1 MSASAKREKNGTWR
15 IQYRYTDWTG
25 QNKKSQKRGFKTK
38 REAEEWLAAF
48 KLQQAG
54 DVTMRFS
61 DFWKIYREDMEKR
74 LRKTTLRQKE
84 YVVIDKL
91 LPYFG
96 NTPLCEIT
104 APMIRKWQGEMMEK
118 GYKET
123 YLKTINNQLCA
134 ILNYA
139 VRYYDLKSNPC
150 HKAGSM
156 GKARADK
163 MPFWTTDEFAR
174 FEAAIIDKRPSWM
187 AFNIL
192 FWTGMRLGELLA
204 LTVGDFDFDAGTVS
218 VSKSFVRIDGED
230 LITPPKTKDSIRTIT
245 MPEQLSADVQDYIST
260 LYRAKPGTRLFS
272 SITKSYLETEMKR
285 GVRESG
291 VKPIHIHC
299 IRHSHASMLVQMGF
313 SPLEIANRLGHGRVT
328 TTIETYCHP
337 AEDAQIRIAERLS
350 GIGKGES
357 IEKRQP

>member
-1 MSASAKREKNGTWR
+1 MSTSAKKEKNGTWR
-15 IQYRYTDWTG
+15 IQYRYKDWTG
-25 QNKKSQKRGFKTK
+25 TNKKSQKRGFKTK
-38 REAEEWLAAF
+38 REAEEWLASY

-54 DVTMRFS
+54 DVTMLFS
-61 DFWKIYREDMEKR
+61 DFWEIYREDMSKR
-74 LRKTTLRQKE
+74 VRKTTMRQKE
-84 YVVIDKL
+84 YVVKDKL

-96 NTPLCEIT
+96 STRLSEIT
-104 APMIRKWQGEMMEK
+104 TPMIRKWQVAMMGK

-139 VRYYDLKSNPC
+139 VRYYDLKANPC

-156 GKARADK
+156 GKSRADK
-163 MPFWTTDEFAR
+163 MPYWTVEEFKQ
-174 FEAAIIDKRPSWM
+174 FEEAIIDKHVAWM

-204 LTVGDFDFDAGTVS
+204 LTVGDFDFEAGTVS
-218 VSKSFVRIDGED
+218 VTKSLARMDGED
-230 LITPPKTKDSIRTIT
+230 LITPPKTPDSIRTIT
-245 MPEQLSADVQDYIST
+245 MPEQLTADVQEFIAT
-260 LYRAKPGTRLFS
+260 LYHAKPDTRLFS
-272 SITKSYLETEMKR
+272 AITKSYLETEMKR
-285 GVRESG
+285 GIRESG
-291 VKPIHIHC
+291 VKHIHIHC

-337 AEDAQIRIAERLS
+337 SEDAQARIAQCLS
-350 GIGKGES
+350 KTEKGETV
-357 IEKRQP
+357 EKQ

>member
-1 MSASAKREKNGTWR
+1 M
-15 IQYRYTDWTG
+15 D
-25 QNKKSQKRGFKTK
+25 
-38 REAEEWLAAF
+38 
-48 KLQQAG
+48 
-54 DVTMRFS
+54 
-61 DFWKIYREDMEKR
+61 
-74 LRKTTLRQKE
+74 
-84 YVVIDKL
+84 
-91 LPYFG
+91 
-96 NTPLCEIT
+96 
-104 APMIRKWQGEMMEK
+104 K
-118 GYKET
+118 GYSAT

-156 GKARADK
+156 GKAKADK
-163 MPFWTTDEFAR
+163 MPFWTVDEFTR
-174 FEAAIIDKRPSWM
+174 FEAAIIDKRPAWM

-218 VSKSFVRIDGED
+218 VSKSLARIDGED
-230 LITPPKTKDSIRTIT
+230 LITPPKTKDSVRIIT
-245 MPEQLSADVQDYIST
+245 MPDQLSADVQDYIST
-260 LYRAKPGTRLFS
+260 IYRAKPGTRLFS

-285 GVRESG
+285 GIRESG

-337 AEDAQIRIAERLS
+337 AEDAQTKIAERLS
-350 GIGKGES
+350 GIGKEES
-357 IEKRQP
+357 IEKQQS

>member
-1 MSASAKREKNGTWR
+1 
-15 IQYRYTDWTG
+15 
-25 QNKKSQKRGFKTK
+25 
-38 REAEEWLAAF
+38 
-48 KLQQAG
+48 
-54 DVTMRFS
+54 MRFK
-61 DFWKIYREDMEKR
+61 DFADLYFKDMEAR
-74 LRKTTLRQKE
+74 LREHTMINKH
-84 YVVIDKL
+84 YIMDDKV

-96 NTPLCEIT
+96 EKKMNEIT
-104 APMIRKWQGEMMEK
+104 PADIRKWQTELINK
-118 GYKET
+118 GYSKT
-123 YLKTINNQLCA
+123 YLKTINNQLGA

-156 GKARADK
+156 GKAKADK
-163 MPFWTTDEFAR
+163 MPFWTLEEFAR

-204 LTVGDFDFDAGTVS
+204 LTVGDFDFVAGTVRI
-218 VSKSFVRIDGED
+218 SKSLARISGED
-230 LITPPKTKDSIRTIT
+230 LITPPKTKDSVRTIT
-245 MPEQLSADVQDYIST
+245 MPEQLAADVQDYISA

-272 SITKSYLETEMKR
+272 SITKGYLETEMKR
-285 GVRESG
+285 GIRESG

-337 AEDAQIRIAERLS
+337 AEDAQTKIAERLS

-357 IEKRQP
+357 IEKQQS